1 MTPDE
6 AIAIVKSKAA
16 GRTRYKDQEPFL
28 DEVLVGEI
36 ERLRNMLGK
45 AGELISDFF
54 EATVLKDAAY
64 VTKVAWEGYR
74 LLQDP
79 DFHPK
84 YRPIV
89 TDETDD
95 AVSRVIKPAFEE
107 KP

>member
-45 AGELISDFF
+45 AGELISD
-54 EATVLKDAAY
+54 L
-64 VTKVAWEGYR
+64 
-74 LLQDP
+74 
-79 DFHPK
+79 FHT
-84 YRPIV
+84 I
-89 TDETDD
+89 
-95 AVSRVIKPAFEE
+95 
-107 KP
+107 